1 MALVKCEECGHE
13 ISDKATACPHCG
25 CPISAAKEKTP
36 KWFENAGKWANQLV
50 VKMKNLPRKAVAI
63 CTVLVVLLVV
73 LLCIPKGAD
82 KDKSI
87 LKEHLLDPASLTIYE
102 AYTNDD
108 YGEGGRAT
116 LFYFGAKNKAG
127 GISDDWALVYDDSVQ
142 FSSNFDAA
150 EDSEDTQGI
159 LDNGDVIFAKFA
171 ARKGSE
177 KWKKVM

>member
-25 CPISAAKEKTP
+25 CPISAAKAKAP

-116 LFYFGAKNKAG
+116 LFYFGAKIRLAASVTIG
-127 GISDDWALVYDDSVQ
+127 RSCMMTASSLARISMLLKTVKIHRESWTT
-142 FSSNFDAA
+142 
-150 EDSEDTQGI
+150 ET
-159 LDNGDVIFAKFA
+159 
-171 ARKGSE
+171 
-177 KWKKVM
+177 